1 MSSHAAP
8 RALLWLLAALV
19 ARPALAQRST
29 RVAPPEVAAIS
40 VTPLLARFYWA
51 DCGEDCFDRS
61 WRAWTFSRTTDTWGS
76 LGPRPTA
83 PTIPSKQPAYEP
95 AKSVRLDGAFRLAY
109 SRSDARGPVFSVVS
123 TADKRR
129 FSLRPAVSAAERW
142 RAVAD
147 HRLAVRSLT
156 KEPPHLSTAIRTWAT
171 SADAIWFGL
180 QGHYTAPGGLLRF
193 DRKTHRVEAI
203 VDPMISTATV
213 VEMAASR
220 AAVWVAVDTNYGG
233 MSRRGTGILRYD
245 RAARSWRRLTAQN
258 SPLPDDDVLT
268 IAATGDTVWVAT
280 RTGVA
285 VLDDAS
291 GRWSVRHARVAAAI
305 DSVTESIPATG
316 HTDEDGVRRWESDAR
331 PVIVARWELTE
342 RPAPDDSRER
352 AIVALGR
359 VLRPVPE
366 SSPFAVGWLETVV
379 DPDSFV
385 ATLRSVPVAHFDSAW
400 GGDELVVER
409 ALAHPRLVR
418 FAAATIHVE
427 EHGGTSWD
435 SEVVGALG
443 WAGDPAYLPTLR
455 ELATAASE
463 PGPSVAFALARLG
476 DTIGTAMLRTW
487 LARGLSGYGAGEIRN
502 RLIQLGDTTIV
513 PWLAAREEYGAAR
526 QVATRAQWHALV
538 RDALARPSAA
548 TALLYTARWSGVDAV
563 ASDAESRALLARLA
577 RAAFAAPPPP
587 DSASYVEREGA
598 LTAAQ
603 VLAALRDTAA
613 VPELIAG
620 LADARRYA
628 GAMVALIEMTGAD
641 DCPAPP
647 APTAEE
653 RDVARRFWAAW
664 WDARRATFVPASQD
678 AGLAALRRWR
688 ERWVPR
694 G

>member
-1 MSSHAAP
+1 
-8 RALLWLLAALV
+8 
-19 ARPALAQRST
+19 
-29 RVAPPEVAAIS
+29 
-40 VTPLLARFYWA
+40 
-51 DCGEDCFDRS
+51 
-61 WRAWTFSRTTDTWGS
+61 
-76 LGPRPTA
+76 
-83 PTIPSKQPAYEP
+83 
-95 AKSVRLDGAFRLAY
+95 
-109 SRSDARGPVFSVVS
+109 VS
-123 TADKRR
+123 
-129 FSLRPAVSAAERW
+129 PAERW
-142 RAVAD
+142 RAVAG
-147 HRLAVRSLT
+147 HRLALRALA
-156 KEPPHLSTAIRTWAT
+156 KEPPPLSTSITTWAT

-193 DRKTHRVEAI
+193 DRRTHQVEA
-203 VDPMISTATV
+203 VLDPVISTAAV

-220 AAVWVAVDTNYGG
+220 AAVWVAADTNYGG
-233 MSRRGTGILRYD
+233 MRRRGAGLLRYD

-280 RTGVA
+280 RTGMA

-291 GRWSVRHARVAAAI
+291 GRWSVRHVRVAAAI

-316 HTDEDGVRRWESDAR
+316 HTDEDGVRRWESDTR
-331 PVIVARWELTE
+331 PEIVARWALAE

-379 DPDSFV
+379 DPDSFI

-400 GGDELVVER
+400 RDDELDVER
-409 ALAHPRLVR
+409 ALAHPRLVG

-427 EHGGTSWD
+427 EHGGVSWD
-435 SEVVGALG
+435 NEVVGALG
-443 WAGDPAYLPTLR
+443 WAGDRAYLPRLR
-455 ELATAASE
+455 ELASTASE

-476 DTIGTAMLRTW
+476 DTTGTALLRTG
-487 LARGLSGYGAGEIRN
+487 LARGLSGYGEGEIRD

-513 PWLAAREEYGAAR
+513 PWLVAREHYDAARR
-526 QVATRAQWHALV
+526 VATRAQWHAVL
-538 RDALARPSAA
+538 RDALTRPSAA
-548 TALLYTARWSGVDAV
+548 TALLYTARWRGVDAV
-563 ASDAESRALLARLA
+563 APDPESRALLARLA
-577 RAAFAAPPPP
+577 RVAFGAPPPP
-587 DSASYVEREGA
+587 GSASYVEREGT

-613 VPELIAG
+613 VPELIAA

-647 APTAEE
+647 VPTPEE
-653 RDVARRFWAAW
+653 REAARRFWAARW
-664 WDARRATFVPASQD
+664 EARRAAFAPPSEE